1 MKIADVSKPCR
12 VDRQSVSCLT
22 VKCLRQV
29 GAILLLLVSCVA
41 PAMACMAP
49 DAQMTVE
56 ERACCRMMKN
66 DCGQMM
72 EMPSSHDCCKKA
84 PKTVG
89 ETALKTDTVTVH
101 PLTFAVLWVSSFD
114 LLAPHD
120 AITGWVQRPEHS
132 PPKAPLSSIAV
143 LRI

>member
-1 MKIADVSKPCR
+1 MQVSLSHFECR
-12 VDRQSVSCLT
+12 SILRL
-22 VKCLRQV
+22 VKFLRQF

-41 PAMACMAP
+41 PAMACLAP
-49 DAQMTVE
+49 SAEMTTE

-66 DCGQMM
+66 DCGQVMD
-72 EMPSSHDCCKKA
+72 MPASHDCCKRA

-89 ETALKTDTVTVH
+89 ETALKTDSVTVH
-101 PLTFAVLWVSSFD
+101 PLTFAVVVIASFD

-120 AITGWVQRPEHS
+120 AITGWVQRPQHS
-132 PPKAPLSSIAV
+132 PPEAPPSAITI